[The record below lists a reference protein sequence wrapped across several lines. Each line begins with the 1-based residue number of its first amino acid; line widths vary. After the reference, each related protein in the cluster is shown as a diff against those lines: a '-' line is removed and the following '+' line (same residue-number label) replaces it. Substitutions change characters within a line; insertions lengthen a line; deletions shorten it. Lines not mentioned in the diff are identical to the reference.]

1 MTIFILFLMVG
12 WKVYNSK
19 VMKTSLLKINL
30 HILLFTIT
38 RTVVNT
44 SYRMVYPFLPV
55 FAQGLGVEPAS
66 LAMAFSIRSFLGAFG
81 PFLATVADTHN
92 RKTGLLLGIGL
103 FTTGSVV
110 VGVWPYFW
118 AFILGTSLVLLGNS
132 VFIPSMN
139 AYLGDHVAYEKRG
152 RVLAI
157 TELSWALAFIGGI
170 PVIRALIETYSW
182 VAPFFLFM
190 FLGVVLFLLTLFLV
204 PTQKR
209 EKHPDNTLWRNLGN
223 VFNSWPALAGV
234 ITGILFTTSNE
245 TINVIFGVW
254 IGDQFGLD
262 FAALTLASI
271 VIGVSELG
279 GEVFTGLWLDVIG
292 KRRTIWIALGLNSLA
307 ALLLP
312 LTAGSLP
319 LAVAGLGFFYITFE
333 VILVSAL
340 TMMSEVLPN
349 ARATITAATIAGF
362 SLGRMLGD
370 LIAPGLYAI
379 NFWICAL
386 AAVLLNVLSA
396 ILLTQVRLK
405 RNGEISS

>member
-1 MTIFILFLMVG
+1 MC
-12 WKVYNSK
+12 
-19 VMKTSLLKINL
+19 
-30 HILLFTIT
+30 
-38 RTVVNT
+38 
-44 SYRMVYPFLPV
+44 
-55 FAQGLGVEPAS
+55 
-66 LAMAFSIRSFLGAFG
+66 IR
-81 PFLATVADTHN
+81 D
-92 RKTGLLLGIGL
+92 R
-103 FTTGSVV
+103 
-110 VGVWPYFW
+110 
-118 AFILGTSLVLLGNS
+118 
-132 VFIPSMN
+132 
-139 AYLGDHVAYEKRG
+139 
-152 RVLAI
+152 
-157 TELSWALAFIGGI
+157 
-170 PVIRALIETYSW
+170 
-182 VAPFFLFM
+182 

-307 ALLLP
+307 AILLP

-386 AAVLLNVLSA
+386 AAVLLNGLSA
-396 ILLTQVRLK
+396 ILLTQVRLQ
-405 RNGEISS
+405 RNGEISF